1 MKVVLACYGTRG
13 DVEPC
18 VALGREL
25 LRRGHDIRIAVT
37 PNLVEFAEAA
47 GLAAVAFG
55 PDFQSFDDTQRRL
68 APARDLRILLNIP
81 RLIRLSL
88 EAQALVTQTWRLTSD
103 PLIPLVEGAD
113 LLVTH
118 QNLEDSALNI
128 AEYHGIPLAT
138 VHVTPRRVNRQIR
151 SATALNEWRHY
162 RGILKKV
169 DNAQRRELGLPKAT
183 TPSQRRITQRGS
195 LEIQAYDEA
204 GFPGLA
210 AEWAKFDGQRPF
222 VGTLTLALATKADDA
237 VASWIVAGTPPIYFG
252 FGGTPVQS
260 PAHTIAMIAAACQR
274 LGERALV
281 CAAASDFS
289 NVPQFEHVKV
299 VSEMNFEAIFPLC
312 RALVHQGGSSTT
324 PIGLR
329 AGVPALILWTWPD
342 QALWG
347 TQISRLKA
355 GAARRF
361 STATE
366 ESLVADLRQILA
378 PEYADRARDLS
389 TRMTKPDE
397 SAANAADVL
406 EKFVRLP
413 SGRSG
418 GRA

>member
-25 LRRGHDIRIAVT
+25 VRRGHDTHIAVT
-37 PNLVEFAEAA
+37 PDLVGFAEAA

-55 PDFQSFDDTQRRL
+55 PDFKSFDDTQRNL
-68 APARDLRILLNIP
+68 LPAMDFRILLNIP
-81 RLIRLSL
+81 RLIRLSFK
-88 EAQALVTQTWRLTSD
+88 AQALLSQTWKLTSAT
-103 PLIPLVEGAD
+103 LTPLVQGAD
-113 LLVTH
+113 VLVTH
-118 QNLEDSALNI
+118 QHLEESAFNI
-128 AEYHGIPLAT
+128 AEYYGIPLAT
-138 VHVTPRRVNRQIR
+138 VHVTPRRANRQMR
-151 SATALNEWRHY
+151 SATPLNEWRNY
-162 RGILKKV
+162 RGIVKKV
-169 DNAQRRELGLPKAT
+169 DNAQRRELGLPKVR
-183 TPSQRRITQRGS
+183 TPSRWRITQRGS

-210 AEWAKFDGQRPF
+210 AEWAKFGDQRPF
-222 VGTLTLALATKADDA
+222 VGTLTLALATEADDA
-237 VASWIVAGTPPIYFG
+237 VVSWIAAGSAPIYFG

-260 PAHTIAMIAAACQR
+260 PADTIAMIAAACER

-299 VSEMNFEAIFPLC
+299 VQEMNFEAIFPLC

-329 AGVPALILWTWPD
+329 AGVPTLILWTWPD

-347 TQISRLKA
+347 TQLTQLKA

-366 ESLVADLRQILA
+366 QSLVTDLRQILA
-378 PEYADRARDLS
+378 PEYATRARELS
-389 TRMTKPDE
+389 TRMTKPTE
-397 SAANAADVL
+397 SVARAADLL
-406 EKFVRLP
+406 EKFVGSECVR
-413 SGRSG
+413 
-418 GRA
+418 